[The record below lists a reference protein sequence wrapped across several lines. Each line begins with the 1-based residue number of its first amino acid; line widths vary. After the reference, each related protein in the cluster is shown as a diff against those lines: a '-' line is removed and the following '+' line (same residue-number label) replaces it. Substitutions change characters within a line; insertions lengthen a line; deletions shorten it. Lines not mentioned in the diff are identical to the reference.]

1 MTYDVR
7 TKYVKVTLD
16 IEIITFYNTII
27 LVRNVTKFLGGNF
40 LFFEK
45 VQDFL
50 DFVPSFSFIARR
62 AK

>member
-1 MTYDVR
+1 MKYDVR

-40 LFFEK
+40 REGSSLFRFN
-45 VQDFL
+45 
-50 DFVPSFSFIARR
+50 FVPSISFIARR